1 MREPFLTDRL
11 LLRDITEADADLMFD
26 LDSDPEVM
34 RYIGSRLA
42 NDASWYRDL
51 IQMKFVPQQT
61 HSWHGVRVV
70 FDRVSGDFLGS
81 VSIRPATASKDA
93 KALGWS
99 RSDEIEIGFRFRQ
112 LVWGRGIATEAA
124 KPLVAIALADP
135 TTTAI
140 VAYAEISNVASL
152 RVLQKLGLEPVGEV
166 LLTGTSEPTVK
177 LARLKEGPANLAS
190 KGSGRSSACVSG

>member
-1 MREPFLTDRL
+1 MRESFLTDHL
-11 LLRDITEADADLMFD
+11 LLRDIAEADAELMFD

-34 RYIGSRLA
+34 RYIGSQLA
-42 NDASWYRDL
+42 NDASWYRNL
-51 IQMKFVPQQT
+51 IRTKFVPQQT

-70 FDRVSGDFLGS
+70 FDRMSGDFLGS
-81 VSIRPATASKDA
+81 VSLRPASTSKDA
-93 KALGWS
+93 QALGWN
-99 RSDEIEIGFRFRQ
+99 RSDEIEIGFRFRRS
-112 LVWGRGIATEAA
+112 VWGRGVATEAA

-140 VAYAEISNVASL
+140 VAYADMSNVASL

-177 LARLKEGPANLAS
+177 LARLKEGAANLVS
-190 KGSGRSSACVSG
+190 KSSGRSVKPA